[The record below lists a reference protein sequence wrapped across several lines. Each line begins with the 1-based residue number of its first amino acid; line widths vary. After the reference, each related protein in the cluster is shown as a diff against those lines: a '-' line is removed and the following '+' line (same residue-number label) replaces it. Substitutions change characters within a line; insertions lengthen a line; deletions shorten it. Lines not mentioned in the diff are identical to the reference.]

1 VEHAELL
8 IAPNPGEPPRALA
21 RIASGG
27 ELARVSLAIKTVL
40 SQVDTRATL
49 IFDEVDVGVGG
60 RSAGVVGEKLWQLT
74 GHHQVLCITHMP
86 QVAAFA
92 DQHKRVEK
100 RTSADM
106 TSVAV
111 SNLASDDR
119 AEELAA
125 MLAGSDAG
133 NAALASA
140 RELMERATDLKEGSQ
155 PTLRSSK
162 VRQ

>member
-1 VEHAELL
+1 M
-8 IAPNPGEPPRALA
+8 
-21 RIASGG
+21 
-27 ELARVSLAIKTVL
+27 
-40 SQVDTRATL
+40 

-74 GHHQVLCITHMP
+74 EHHQVLCITHMP

-100 RTSADM
+100 RTSSDM

-111 SNLASDDR
+111 SNLTSDDR
-119 AEELAA
+119 AAELAA
-125 MLAGSDAG
+125 LLAGSDAG
-133 NAALASA
+133 NAALASE

-162 VRQ
+162 MRQ

>member
-1 VEHAELL
+1 
-8 IAPNPGEPPRALA
+8 
-21 RIASGG
+21 
-27 ELARVSLAIKTVL
+27 
-40 SQVDTRATL
+40 L
-49 IFDEVDVGVGG
+49 IFDEIDVGVGG

-100 RTSADM
+100 RTSLD
-106 TSVAV
+106 TTNVTV

-125 MLAGSDAG
+125 MLAGTGPG

-140 RELMERATDLKEGSQ
+140 RELMDRATDLKKGSQ
-155 PTLRSSK
+155 PTIRSSK
-162 VRQ
+162 MRQ